1 MSNTIVHILLL
12 SDICAN
18 ICQYTELNIYK
29 LSPIKFQMNHNEI
42 KLFSPATVANV
53 ACGFDVLGFCLDT
66 VGDEMVIRKV
76 DKKGI
81 RITKIE
87 GFKLPFETELNV
99 AGVSALAMYQ
109 ELQPDCGFEI
119 EIKKNIKPGSG
130 IGSSAASAVGSVYGI
145 NALLESP
152 LNKTQLTRFAMK
164 GEAFAS
170 GSEHA
175 DNIAPALFGGFTLV
189 KSVNPLEILQ
199 IPSPDN
205 LYVTII
211 HPQIEIKTA
220 ISRAILPKNIALQ
233 DAVTQWANVGS
244 FIHSLHTSD
253 YPLMKRSLHDVIIEP
268 HRSKLI
274 PHYDEV
280 KKQTLNVG
288 ALGTNISG
296 SGPSIFSLCEGIK
309 TANQVKDVM
318 RKIYSN
324 TGIDFDIHVSK
335 MNTQGVKVL

>member
-1 MSNTIVHILLL
+1 
-12 SDICAN
+12 
-18 ICQYTELNIYK
+18 
-29 LSPIKFQMNHNEI
+29 MNKSEI

-53 ACGFDVLGFCLDT
+53 ACGFDVLGLCLDT
-66 VGDEMVIRKV
+66 IGDEMVVRKV
-76 DKKGI
+76 DEKGV

-145 NALLESP
+145 NALLGSS
-152 LNKTQLTRFAMK
+152 LNKTQLTQFAIK
-164 GEAFAS
+164 GEALAS

-220 ISRAILPKNIALQ
+220 ISRAILPKNVPLE
-233 DAVTQWANVGS
+233 DAINQWANVGS

-253 YPLMKRSLHDVIIEP
+253 YPLMQRSLHDVIIEP

-274 PHYDEV
+274 PHYNEI
-280 KKQTLNVG
+280 KQQTLNAG

-296 SGPSIFSLCEGIK
+296 SGPSIFSLCEGIEN
-309 TANQVKDVM
+309 ANKVRDVM
-318 RKIYSN
+318 RNIYSN
-324 TGIDFDIHVSK
+324 TGIEFDVHVSK
-335 MNTQGVKVL
+335 INTQGVKIL